1 MDDDKKSSDHHVLQE
16 VILAS
21 NVIAIVGGASGLY
34 FFGSVFDRYR
44 DILASLYG
52 AWLNV
57 RRTVEIIAIMISIGL
72 IGFIISVLQRFFA
85 LREKERKDLLFPQ
98 GEGSSH
104 IIPLEK
110 ETAANWQEIKALA
123 DSGNPSDWNMAVL
136 RADALL
142 ETVLQQRGYEGE
154 TIAER
159 LKIVDPSALPSL
171 DRLWSAHRLRNMIA
185 HDPLEQ
191 HTKETIIQALRSY
204 EAALKDLKVLDEE
217 KPQ

>member
-1 MDDDKKSSDHHVLQE
+1 MDDDQKSSDHHVLQE
-16 VILAS
+16 VILIS
-21 NVIAIVGGASGLY
+21 IVIAIVGGISGLY
-34 FFGSVFDRYR
+34 FFGDVFDRYR

-52 AWLNV
+52 AWASI
-57 RRTVEIIAIMISIGL
+57 RRTAEIIAIMFSLGL

-85 LREKERKDLLFPQ
+85 LRKKERNDLLFPQ
-98 GEGSSH
+98 GEGYPH

-142 ETVLQQRGYEGE
+142 EDVLAHRGYEGE

-159 LKIVDPSALPSL
+159 LKIVDSSALPSL

-204 EAALKDLKVLDEE
+204 EAALKDLKVLA
-217 KPQ
+217 